1 MSMQQ
6 QSPQQHHN
14 GSDSWLLLVAVLL
27 AWPALL
33 SGALLRKLIKRD
45 PTRQTWYWLGMGMLG
60 AGGLAFLIA
69 RANPYPLLPA
79 LVHDL
84 VGLFLHTGLSA
95 VKRLIEDALPL
106 WERSLLLVPGMTLV
120 LELFGPKNFRASL
133 LAQQRQ
139 RKVLQRQQSRRAA
152 RKAGKAP
159 DQIHGQAVLGALIDN
174 PNNESL

>member
-1 MSMQQ
+1 MNGQQ
-6 QSPQQHHN
+6 PSPQERHN
-14 GSDSWLLLVAVLL
+14 GPDPWLLMLAALL

-33 SGALLRKLIKRD
+33 LGTLLRKLIKRD
-45 PTRQTWYWLGMGMLG
+45 PARQTWYWLSLG
-60 AGGLAFLIA
+60 LLAVGGLTFLVA

-84 VGLFLHTGLSA
+84 VILFLHPGQPAIT
-95 VKRLIEDALPL
+95 RLLEDALPL
-106 WERSLLLVPGMTLV
+106 WERSLLLVPGLALV

-139 RKVLQRQQSRRAA
+139 QKAIQRQQSQRAA

-159 DQIHGQAVLGALIDN
+159 DQIHGQAVLGTVIDN
-174 PNNESL
+174 PNNERL